1 MFNMVPTWCLLITY
15 AIYAQMELIMKRKLK
30 YMLQFE
36 PEQPFIIDLHGC
48 KEHCFLL
55 SLGT

>member
-30 YMLQFE
+30 NMLQFE

-48 KEHCFLL
+48 KE
-55 SLGT
+55 